1 MESLTNE
8 VQIEIIEEAIK
19 SLTSDQC
26 YRGCCFHLMKAIQI
40 KLSVVD
46 VFYHE
51 IRELYIPSF
60 TRGNAFTLSKRYRF
74 APPVLSESYW
84 WDSGTVGNKR
94 RVKFL
99 NALITELKK

>member
-1 MESLTNE
+1 MEALTNE

-26 YRGCCFHLMKAIQI
+26 YRGCCFHLMIAIQN

-46 VFYHE
+46 IFYHE

-60 TRGNAFTLSKRYRF
+60 TVENALKLSKPYGF
-74 APPVLSESYW
+74 ESPDTGLMYW
-84 WDSGTVGNKR
+84 WNTGTSGNKC